1 MTYQK
6 SATEEETKLA
16 HMAQYLRYDL
26 NLGDAPSQAVFVDAV
41 ERKPGALFRATEPAA
56 LFGEELEA
64 RIQLW
69 LTTARLAVLGGELIG
84 RVEDKL
90 TESKALREMFDLCFP
105 ANIAEIVNVTPSQAE
120 AMRWDLQARVVAKTM
135 KCRAKYFAGRARDEL
150 RHKITQR
157 QATRAKLQS
166 QAGKGKGKAKGKAAE
181 ARGKRRALEEAAAA
195 GRDDDDD
202 DALNDV
208 NDDGDDDEVNDDD
221 VLVLQQLIDLVI
233 HHNPAAHRELLE
245 HREQDCT
252 QGDG

>member
-181 ARGKRRALEEAAAA
+181 ARGERRALEKAAEKAAAES
-195 GRDDDDD
+195 RDDD
-202 DALNDV
+202 DV
-208 NDDGDDDEVNDDD
+208 NDDGDDDEANDE
-221 VLVLQQLIDLVI
+221 DL
-233 HHNPAAHRELLE
+233 
-245 HREQDCT
+245 
-252 QGDG
+252 